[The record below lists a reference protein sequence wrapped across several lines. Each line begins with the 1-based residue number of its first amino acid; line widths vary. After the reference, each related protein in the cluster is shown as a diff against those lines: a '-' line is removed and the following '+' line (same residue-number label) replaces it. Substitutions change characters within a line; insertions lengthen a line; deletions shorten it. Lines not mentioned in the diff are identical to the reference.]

1 MKPRKARRPLFLP
14 LPCFLFAS
22 FPSVPFRLSRR
33 AVSARANFFLD
44 ASGRR
49 SHGATSF
56 FSFVPVQ
63 ASTRFRVYVF
73 KNATDKGERSTTRE
87 KAMFLSFSVRANICK
102 IFIAILL
109 FPHLRHSNLRIW
121 ASKVFILTGVM
132 SYDCSIS
139 RGTRSIFSQLLI
151 TLFYKIAKRNTKL
164 LESETSKFYTRILLS

>member
-109 FPHLRHSNLRIW
+109 FPHLRHSNLSFKSIYINRRYVVW
-121 ASKVFILTGVM
+121 LF
-132 SYDCSIS
+132 DRIS
-139 RGTRSIFSQLLI
+139 RGTRSIFLQLLI